1 LTTPSTTL
9 LRSPWAILV
18 ATLVVQVVVSVA
30 NSTYSTLA
38 PFLRED
44 FKLSLG
50 AVGLFHTSVYLG
62 YMIGA
67 IPAGSLVDRLGS
79 LRVLVGGVVLSGVFA
94 LLIPVSGWLIG
105 LPAVFVGLVALG
117 MMGATPIPAG
127 SKAVARAFPASR
139 RGLVLGIRQTGIPLG
154 SAIAAALLP
163 VIAAGYGWRAASMS
177 VAVLAVI
184 AAGVALW
191 LYWEPP
197 APSMDSNLPTVQG
210 ADTFWSVVRTPNIWL
225 ATTTGVLLPTGQFIM
240 LTYLILFLTDRFG
253 WSTLQGAGLLTAA
266 NLAGAFGRVFWG
278 WVSDRFWGRRGPPLT
293 LVLALAAAS
302 ALSLAVLP
310 KGTPGAVLV
319 VLVLMYGACA
329 LGWQGL
335 HFALLQDIAPRGWE
349 GRITG
354 FALVFTSL
362 GSATA
367 PPVFGLIVDHSS
379 YAVAWL
385 VLAVIFSLG
394 SWRLSQVREVH
405 IPRA

>member
-1 LTTPSTTL
+1 

-30 NSTYSTLA
+30 NSTYSTLT

-50 AVGLFHTSVYLG
+50 AIGLFHTSVYLG

-105 LPAVFVGLVALG
+105 LPAVFMGLVALG

-127 SKAVARAFPASR
+127 SKAVARVFPATQ

-154 SAIAAALLP
+154 SAIAA
-163 VIAAGYGWRAASMS
+163 
-177 VAVLAVI
+177 AVLAVI

-210 ADTFWSVVRTPNIWL
+210 VDTFWSVVRTPNIWL

-293 LVLALAAAS
+293 LVLALAATS

-319 VLVLMYGACA
+319 VLVLIMVRARSAGRACILPCCRTSRHA
-329 LGWQGL
+329 AGRDASWVLRWSSRPWAAQ
-335 HFALLQDIAPRGWE
+335 PRHPY
-349 GRITG
+349 
-354 FALVFTSL
+354 LV
-362 GSATA
+362 
-367 PPVFGLIVDHSS
+367 
-379 YAVAWL
+379 
-385 VLAVIFSLG
+385 
-394 SWRLSQVREVH
+394 
-405 IPRA
+405 

>member
-1 LTTPSTTL
+1 
-9 LRSPWAILV
+9 
-18 ATLVVQVVVSVA
+18 
-30 NSTYSTLA
+30 
-38 PFLRED
+38 
-44 FKLSLG
+44 
-50 AVGLFHTSVYLG
+50 
-62 YMIGA
+62 MIGA
-67 IPAGSLVDRLGS
+67 IPAGNLVDRLGS
-79 LRVLVGGVVLSGVFA
+79 LRVLVGGVVLSGVCA
-94 LLIPVSGWLIG
+94 LLIPVLGWLMG

-177 VAVLAVI
+177 VAVLAVV
-184 AAGVALW
+184 AAGVSLW

-197 APSMDSNLPTVQG
+197 APATDSSLPDNQG
-210 ADTFWSVVRTPNIWL
+210 TFWSVVRAPNIWL

-253 WSTLQGAGLLTAA
+253 WSTLQGAALLTAA

-310 KGTPGAVLV
+310 KGTPEAVLV
-319 VLVLMYGACA
+319 VLVLIYGACA

-379 YAVAWL
+379 YTAAWL

-405 IPRA
+405 TPQA